1 MTFTSRLDTKKNRAQ
16 LLLIAALIIFGLSVL
31 IWAGAARLK
40 SAESTTTTAA
50 LPSTEQQIANYQSQL
65 AQVPDNPYFLA
76 QLGLAYM
83 QQVRETA
90 DATTYL
96 QAEAAFNEALGQD
109 PQQIDA
115 LVGQGILALARH
127 DFTGALE
134 WAEKARAVNP
144 FRADILGVVVD
155 AQVELGRYE
164 EAVVSAQNMVDMK
177 PGLASYSRIS
187 YVRELHGDV
196 PGAIEAMQAAA
207 EAGLPGEEG
216 TLWAMY
222 QLGTLHFNGGEWDK
236 AAAVYQKALSLKPNY
251 PYALAGLARVET
263 AEGNYGTAI
272 TLLEALVTRL
282 PLPQFII
289 QLGDLYWVTDQP
301 QKAQQ
306 QYDLIAAIQQLN
318 AESGM
323 NVDLELALFEADYGD
338 PAAALAQ
345 AEAAYEARPS
355 VYGADVLGWA
365 LYRNGRYEEAYSY
378 SQEAL
383 RLGTQDAALFYHAGM
398 IATALGKTAEA
409 ANYLDTAESINPA
422 FSLRAVELM
431 ENGK

>member
-1 MTFTSRLDTKKNRAQ
+1 
-16 LLLIAALIIFGLSVL
+16 
-31 IWAGAARLK
+31 
-40 SAESTTTTAA
+40 
-50 LPSTEQQIANYQSQL
+50 
-65 AQVPDNPYFLA
+65 
-76 QLGLAYM
+76 
-83 QQVRETA
+83 
-90 DATTYL
+90 
-96 QAEAAFNEALGQD
+96 
-109 PQQIDA
+109 
-115 LVGQGILALARH
+115 
-127 DFTGALE
+127 
-134 WAEKARAVNP
+134 
-144 FRADILGVVVD
+144 VVD
-155 AQVELGRYE
+155 AQVALGRYD
-164 EAVVSAQNMVDMK
+164 EAVVSAQTRVDMK

-263 AEGNYGTAI
+263 AEGDYDTAI